1 MKNVLITGVTGQDGS
16 YLAEILLEKG
26 YKVVGLKRRTS
37 TINTSRIDHLY
48 NKFMFSLKYWDA
60 DDALSIV
67 RIIDEVAPDE
77 IYNLSAQSHVKVS
90 FELPEHTFNSVAIST
105 LRLLEAITYCRY
117 PIKLYQASSSE
128 AFGSTPP
135 PQNEQ
140 SPFDPQSPYAIAKT
154 AAYHLIR
161 NYRNAYN
168 IFASNGILFNHE
180 SPRRGETFVS
190 KKITQAIA
198 KIKTGQQECLTLGNL
213 YSKRDWGHAQDYMN
227 AVHLMLQYDKP
238 DDFVIATGESH
249 TIKEFCDLAFKFAD
263 IDLEWI
269 GKGFE
274 ESAIDRKT
282 GKTVIKVSEKY
293 FRPTEVDSLCGD
305 ASKAR
310 RELNWKPSYT
320 FETLVQEM
328 VEYDLNNVFHECPF

>member
-1 MKNVLITGVTGQDGS
+1 MKNALITGITGQSGS

-48 NKFMFSLKYWDA
+48 DRFMFSLKYWDS
-60 DDALSIV
+60 DDPLSLV
-67 RIIDEVAPDE
+67 RIIDEVCPDE

-105 LRLLEAITYCRY
+105 LRILEAITYCRY

-128 AFGSTPP
+128 MYGSSLA
-135 PQNEQ
+135 PQNEDTK
-140 SPFDPQSPYAIAKT
+140 FDPQSPYAIAKL
-154 AAYHLIR
+154 AAYHLIK

-168 IFASNGILFNHE
+168 VFASNGILFNHT

-198 KIKTGQQECLTLGNL
+198 KIKKGKQDCLTLGNL
-213 YSKRDWGHAQDYMN
+213 YSKRDWGHAKDYMN
-227 AVHLMLQYDKP
+227 AVYLMLQYDKP
-238 DDFVIATGESH
+238 DDFVVATGESH
-249 TIKEFCDLAFKFAD
+249 TIKEFCNLACKFAD
-263 IDLEWI
+263 IEIEWS
-269 GKGFE
+269 GKGINE
-274 ESAIDRKT
+274 IGADKKT
-282 GKTVIKVSEKY
+282 GKTIIRVSERY
-293 FRPTEVDSLCGD
+293 FRPTEVDNLCGD
-305 ASKAR
+305 STKAR

-320 FETLVQEM
+320 FESLVQEM
-328 VEYDLNNVFHECPF
+328 VEYDLNNDCPF

>member
-1 MKNVLITGVTGQDGS
+1 MKNALITGITGQSGS

-48 NKFMFSLKYWDA
+48 DRFMFSLKYWDS
-60 DDALSIV
+60 DDPLSLV
-67 RIIDEVAPDE
+67 RIIDEVGPDE

-128 AFGSTPP
+128 MYGSSLA
-135 PQNEQ
+135 PQNEDTK
-140 SPFDPQSPYAIAKT
+140 FDPQSPYAIAKL
-154 AAYHLIR
+154 AAYHLIK

-168 IFASNGILFNHE
+168 VFASNGILFNHT

-190 KKITQAIA
+190 RKITQAIA
-198 KIKTGQQECLTLGNL
+198 KIKKGKQDCLTLGNL
-213 YSKRDWGHAQDYMN
+213 YSKRDWGHAKDYMN
-227 AVHLMLQYDKP
+227 AVYLMLQYDRP

-249 TIKEFCDLAFKFAD
+249 TIKEFCNLACKFAD
-263 IDLEWI
+263 IEIEWS
-269 GKGFE
+269 GKGINE
-274 ESAIDRKT
+274 VGIDKKT
-282 GKTVIKVSEKY
+282 GKTIIRVSERY
-293 FRPTEVDSLCGD
+293 FRPTEVDNLCGD
-305 ASKAR
+305 STKAR

-320 FETLVQEM
+320 FENLVQEM
-328 VEYDLNNVFHECPF
+328 VEYDLNNDCPF